1 MYPLEIID
9 YIIVI
14 VYLSGMIGVG
24 LWFAKKHTD
33 FEDFFLAGRSLTTP
47 ILITTLIST
56 YYGIDVLFGDT
67 QLAFTDGVVAWFGY
81 ARPTYA
87 FFLIAAL
94 LLAKRLR
101 KMISRVF
108 LIFFISITVIMR
120 GMLEHLPLS
129 FILFL
134 LFSLWFWYV
143 G

>member
-14 VYLSGMIGVG
+14 FYLSGMIGVG

-67 QLAFTDGVVAWFGY
+67 QLAFTDGAVSY
-81 ARPTYA
+81 THLTLPT
-87 FFLIAAL
+87 
-94 LLAKRLR
+94 KW
-101 KMISRVF
+101 
-108 LIFFISITVIMR
+108 TV
-120 GMLEHLPLS
+120 
-129 FILFL
+129 
-134 LFSLWFWYV
+134 
-143 G
+143 